1 MQVRVLGSRLSA
13 AQKLDADSAAAH
25 EEAAVLTDRL
35 AAKRAELVAA
45 VQQTT
50 LLQSVSAGTAGA
62 AHMPD
67 CCMQC
72 PKLSHWQ
79 PCQWLD

>member
-13 AQKLDADSAAAH
+13 AQKLDADAAAAQD
-25 EEAAVLTDRL
+25 ESVVLTDRL

-45 VQQTT
+45 AQQTA

-62 AHMPD
+62 D
-67 CCMQC
+67 T
-72 PKLSHWQ
+72 
-79 PCQWLD
+79 